1 MRFGCFITRQP
12 QDSSFMRRLV
22 TGVDN
27 QGRSCV
33 VTDVAVEF
41 AVREDR
47 GVVAV
52 EQLYVTD
59 GLPPRLHAVG
69 KADRFDTGLGPG
81 LRWTI
86 TRWEPG
92 SEWPP
97 HYTDTI
103 DLDIVLDGT
112 IELVLDDG
120 AHRLEPGDSVVV
132 HGVDHAWRVGED
144 GCTMYVAMIG
154 ALRA

>member
-69 KADRFDTGLGPG
+69 KADRFDTLC
-81 LRWTI
+81 TASI
-86 TRWEPG
+86 TRG
-92 SEWPP
+92 GLAKMDARCAS
-97 HYTDTI
+97 
-103 DLDIVLDGT
+103 
-112 IELVLDDG
+112 
-120 AHRLEPGDSVVV
+120 R
-132 HGVDHAWRVGED
+132 
-144 GCTMYVAMIG
+144 
-154 ALRA
+154 